1 MELTLF
7 QDLSPEERIEMLD
20 AHADEVTEEQYLRP
34 YEQYE
39 LEEKREEYVKMSLQM
54 EQIKQEEDDFRAEM
68 KERKDPLT
76 KEMKRVLGNIKQGG
90 ENVRGKL
97 YKIVDQNERTTGFYN
112 EDGLCVS
119 QRKALPSEL
128 AGLTLFSGIRANM
141 QTHKTGTGDD

>member
-1 MELTLF
+1 MELQLF

-20 AHADEVTEEQYLRP
+20 AQADEVTEDSYLRP

-39 LEEKREEYVKMSLQM
+39 LNEKREEYVKMSLQM

-68 KERKDPLT
+68 KERKEPLT

-90 ENVRGKL
+90 EYVRGKL
-97 YKIVDQNERTTGFYN
+97 YKIVNQDERTTGYYN

-128 AGLTLFSGIRANM
+128 ASPTLFSGIRANM
-141 QTHKTGTGDD
+141 QMHKTGTDDE

>member
-20 AHADEVTEEQYLRP
+20 AQADEVTEEQYLRP

-39 LEEKREEYVKMSLQM
+39 LEKKREEYVKMSLQM

-76 KEMKRVLGNIKQGG
+76 KEMKRILANIKQGG

-97 YKIVDQNERTTGFYN
+97 YKIVDQDERTTGFYN

-128 AGLTLFSGIRANM
+128 AAPTLFSGIRANM
-141 QTHKTGTGDD
+141 QIHKTGTDDE

>member
-1 MELTLF
+1 MELQLF
-7 QDLSPEERIEMLD
+7 SDLSPEERIEMLD
-20 AHADEVTEEQYLRP
+20 AQADEVTEEQYLRP

-39 LEEKREEYVKMSLQM
+39 LNEKREEYVKMSLQM

-97 YKIVDQNERTTGFYN
+97 YKIVNQDERTTGYYN

-128 AGLTLFSGIRANM
+128 ASPTLFSGIRANM
-141 QTHKTGTGDD
+141 QMHKTGTDDE

>member
-141 QTHKTGTGDD
+141 QTHKTGTCDE

>member
-7 QDLSPEERIEMLD
+7 QDISPEERIEMLD
-20 AHADEVTEEQYLRP
+20 AQADEVTEEQYLRP

-54 EQIKQEEDDFRAEM
+54 EQITQEEADFRAEI

-97 YKIVDQNERTTGFYN
+97 YKIVNQEERTTGFYN

-128 AGLTLFSGIRANM
+128 AAPTLFSGIRANM
-141 QTHKTGTGDD
+141 QMHKTGTDDE

>member
-141 QTHKTGTGDD
+141 QTHKTGTGDE

>member
-20 AHADEVTEEQYLRP
+20 AQADEVTEEQYLRP

-54 EQIKQEEDDFRAEM
+54 EQITQEEADFRAEI

-97 YKIVDQNERTTGFYN
+97 YKIVNQEERTTGFYN

-128 AGLTLFSGIRANM
+128 AAPTLFSGIRANM
-141 QTHKTGTGDD
+141 QMHKTGTDDE

>member
-1 MELTLF
+1 MELQLF
-7 QDLSPEERIEMLD
+7 QELSPEERIEMLD
-20 AHADEVTEEQYLRP
+20 AQADEVTEEQYLRP

-54 EQIKQEEDDFRAEM
+54 EQIKQEEDDFRAEI

-97 YKIVDQNERTTGFYN
+97 YKIVNQDERTTGFYN
-112 EDGLCVS
+112 EEGLCVS

-128 AGLTLFSGIRANM
+128 NAPTLFSGIRAGM
-141 QTHKTGTGDD
+141 KMHKTGTDDE

>member
-1 MELTLF
+1 MELQLF

-20 AHADEVTEEQYLRP
+20 AQADEVTEEQYLRP

-39 LEEKREEYVKMSLQM
+39 LEEKREEYVKMSIQM

-97 YKIVDQNERTTGFYN
+97 YKIVNQEERTTGYYN

-128 AGLTLFSGIRANM
+128 ASPTLFSGIRANM
-141 QTHKTGTGDD
+141 QSHKTGTDGE

>member
-1 MELTLF
+1 MELQLF

-20 AHADEVTEEQYLRP
+20 AQADEVTEEQYLRP

-39 LEEKREEYVKMSLQM
+39 LNEKREEYVKMSLQM

-97 YKIVDQNERTTGFYN
+97 YKIVNQDERTTGYYN

-128 AGLTLFSGIRANM
+128 ASPTLFSGIRANM
-141 QTHKTGTGDD
+141 QMHKTGTDDE

>member
-1 MELTLF
+1 MELQLF

-20 AHADEVTEEQYLRP
+20 AQADEVTEEQYLRP

-39 LEEKREEYVKMSLQM
+39 LNEKREEYVKMSLQM

-68 KERKDPLT
+68 KERKEPLT
-76 KEMKRVLGNIKQGG
+76 KEMKRVLGNIKQSG
-90 ENVRGKL
+90 EYVRGKL
-97 YKIVDQNERTTGFYN
+97 YKIVNQDERTTGYYN

-128 AGLTLFSGIRANM
+128 ASPTLFSGIRANM
-141 QTHKTGTGDD
+141 QMHKTGTDDE

>member
-1 MELTLF
+1 
-7 QDLSPEERIEMLD
+7 
-20 AHADEVTEEQYLRP
+20 
-34 YEQYE
+34 
-39 LEEKREEYVKMSLQM
+39 
-54 EQIKQEEDDFRAEM
+54 M

-97 YKIVDQNERTTGFYN
+97 YKIVDQDERTTGFYN

-128 AGLTLFSGIRANM
+128 AAPTLFSGIRANM
-141 QTHKTGTGDD
+141 KIQKTGTDGE

>member
-1 MELTLF
+1 MELILF
-7 QDLSPEERIEMLD
+7 QDISPEERIEMLD
-20 AHADEVTEEQYLRP
+20 AQADEVTEEQYLRP

-54 EQIKQEEDDFRAEM
+54 EQITQEEADFRAEI

-97 YKIVDQNERTTGFYN
+97 YKIVNQEERTTGFYN

-128 AGLTLFSGIRANM
+128 AAPTLFSGIRANM
-141 QTHKTGTGDD
+141 QMHKTGTDDE

>member
-1 MELTLF
+1 MELQLF
-7 QDLSPEERIEMLD
+7 SDLSPEERIEMLD
-20 AHADEVTEEQYLRP
+20 AQADEVTEEQYLRP

-39 LEEKREEYVKMSLQM
+39 LNEKREEYVKMSLQM

-76 KEMKRVLGNIKQGG
+76 QEMKRVLGNIKQGG

-97 YKIVDQNERTTGFYN
+97 YKIVNQDERTTGYYN

-128 AGLTLFSGIRANM
+128 ASPTLFSGIRASM
-141 QTHKTGTGDD
+141 QMHKTGTDDE

>member
-1 MELTLF
+1 MELQLF

-141 QTHKTGTGDD
+141 QTHKTGTGDA

>member
-1 MELTLF
+1 
-7 QDLSPEERIEMLD
+7 MLD

-141 QTHKTGTGDD
+141 QTHKTGTGDE

>member
-1 MELTLF
+1 MELQLF

-20 AHADEVTEEQYLRP
+20 AQADEVTEEQYLRP

-39 LEEKREEYVKMSLQM
+39 LNEKREEYVKMSLQM

-68 KERKDPLT
+68 KERKEPLT

-90 ENVRGKL
+90 EYVRGKL
-97 YKIVDQNERTTGFYN
+97 YKIVNQDERTTGYYN

-128 AGLTLFSGIRANM
+128 ASPTLFSGIRANM
-141 QTHKTGTGDD
+141 QMHKTGTDDE

>member
-20 AHADEVTEEQYLRP
+20 AQADEVTEEQYIRP

-39 LEEKREEYVKMSLQM
+39 LEKTREEYVKMSLQM

-76 KEMKRVLGNIKQGG
+76 KEMKRILGNIKQGG

-97 YKIVDQNERTTGFYN
+97 YKIVDQDERTTGFYN

-128 AGLTLFSGIRANM
+128 AAPTLFSGIRANM
-141 QTHKTGTGDD
+141 QIHKNGTDGE

>member
-7 QDLSPEERIEMLD
+7 QDLSPEERVEMLD

-141 QTHKTGTGDD
+141 QTHKTGTGDE